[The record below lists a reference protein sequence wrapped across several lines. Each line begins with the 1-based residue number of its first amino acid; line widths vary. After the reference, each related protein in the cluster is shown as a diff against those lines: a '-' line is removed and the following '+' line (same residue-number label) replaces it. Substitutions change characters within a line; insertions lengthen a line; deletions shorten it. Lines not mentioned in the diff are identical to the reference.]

1 MATEIYSNPLHP
13 ELEENAHD
21 SASQEK
27 LTNADF
33 RKLLATP
40 RQDGKGNNA
49 DRTQRGFLAPRDYTS
64 ANDSAAEQRRKKKSF
79 YAKLKK
85 QEMERQA
92 ELAKKYRDRS
102 KERRE
107 GKGDYADVELINTTA
122 DYRAVGPTSELDR
135 TSAEK
140 RRQVIQE
147 SKFLGGDMAHT
158 HLVKGLDYALL
169 QKVRAEISN
178 KERENEEILDEIL
191 EKDKVVEAPPQKE
204 NVFDGINNRT
214 AKNVYRILFQ
224 NKIPLRNEAFLPG
237 RMAYV
242 FDLDDE
248 VSETDLPTTLMRSK
262 ADCPNL
268 EVHTTLST
276 NDIVINKLTQI
287 LAYLRQGSKDKHK
300 RKKDKKHKADG
311 QRPTEA
317 DLNIFD
323 DVGEYVPSSKPS
335 KKRSKYGVG
344 PYFEKSASK
353 QEEEDLKALR
363 ANANA
368 SVKQLVKN
376 IHEQQN
382 TKDKQKQEK
391 ANAGKEKAAG
401 IPLVGG
407 NANQPSARTD
417 WTAASVDSY
426 AECYPSTQF
435 NVAGMGEDSDD
446 EVDYSKMD
454 LGSKKGP
461 VGRWDF
467 DTQEEY
473 SSYMSNREAL
483 PKAAFQYGI
492 KMSGGRKTRRTKE
505 QNEKQKLNRELQQI
519 QQIITKRKGSSRG
532 DDSFKKPK
540 Y

>member
-1 MATEIYSNPLHP
+1 MATEMYSNPLHP
-13 ELEENAHD
+13 EVDDGHG
-21 SASQEK
+21 QER

-33 RKLLATP
+33 RKLLSTP
-40 RQDGKGNNA
+40 RPDGKGGS
-49 DRTQRGFLAPRDYTS
+49 DRTQRGFLAPRDYS
-64 ANDSAAEQRRKKKSF
+64 AANDSAAEQRRKKKSF

-107 GKGDYADVELINTTA
+107 GKGDYADVELLSTTA
-122 DYRAVGPTSELDR
+122 DYRAVGPTTELDR

-158 HLVKGLDYALL
+158 HLVKGLDFALL

-191 EKDKVVEAPPQKE
+191 EKDKAVEEVPAPKE
-204 NVFDGINNRT
+204 NVFDGINNKM
-214 AKNVYRILFQ
+214 AKNIYRMLFQ
-224 NKIPLRNEAFLPG
+224 KKVPHINESFLPG

-242 FDLDDE
+242 FDLEDE
-248 VSETDLPTTLMRSK
+248 ISESDLPTTLMRSK

-300 RKKDKKHKADG
+300 RKKDKKHKSDG
-311 QRPTEA
+311 QRPVEA
-317 DLNIFD
+317 DFNIFD
-323 DVGEYVPSSKPS
+323 DAGEYVPSSKPKKHS
-335 KKRSKYGVG
+335 KVGVG
-344 PYFEKSASK
+344 PYFEKSAHK
-353 QEEEDLKALR
+353 QEEENLKSMS
-363 ANANA
+363 ANAHA

-376 IHEQQN
+376 VHEQQT
-382 TKDKQKQEK
+382 TKDKKKQNEPK
-391 ANAGKEKAAG
+391 VAKDKSGGN
-401 IPLVGG
+401 PLVGG
-407 NANQPSARTD
+407 NVNLP
-417 WTAASVDSY
+417 DSY

-435 NVAGMGEDSDD
+435 NVAGVGEDSDD
-446 EVDYSKMD
+446 EADYSKMD
-454 LGSKKGP
+454 MGSKKGP

-473 SSYMSNREAL
+473 SSYMSKREAL

-492 KMSGGRKTRRTKE
+492 KMSGGRKTRRTRE

-532 DDSFKKPK
+532 EESFKKPK

>member
-1 MATEIYSNPLHP
+1 MASEIYSNPLHP
-13 ELEENAHD
+13 EQEESITPSQA
-21 SASQEK
+21 AQEK

-40 RQDGKGNNA
+40 RQDGKGGSN
-49 DRTQRGFLAPRDYTS
+49 DRTQRGFLAPRDYSS

-191 EKDKVVEAPPQKE
+191 EKDKAVEPPPQKE
-204 NVFDGINNRT
+204 NVFDSINNKM
-214 AKNVYRILFQ
+214 AKNIYRMLFQ
-224 NKIPLRNEAFLPG
+224 NKMPLRNEAFLPG

-248 VSETDLPTTLMRSK
+248 MSESDLPTTLMRSK

-287 LAYLRQGSKDKHK
+287 LAYLRQGAKDKHK
-300 RKKDKKHKADG
+300 RKRDKKHKPDG
-311 QRPTEA
+311 QRPMEA

-323 DVGEYVPSSKPS
+323 DVGDYVPSSKPS

-353 QEEEDLKALR
+353 QEEEDMKALS

-376 IHEQQN
+376 IHEQQS
-382 TKDKQKQEK
+382 TKDKKKLEK
-391 ANAGKEKAAG
+391 ANEPKDKSSGN
-401 IPLVGG
+401 PLVGG
-407 NANQPSARTD
+407 NVNLP
-417 WTAASVDSY
+417 DSY

>member
-1 MATEIYSNPLHP
+1 MTSEAFSNPLPP
-13 ELEENAHD
+13 EFESHGG
-21 SASQEK
+21 QER

-33 RKLLATP
+33 RKFLTTP
-40 RQDGKGNNA
+40 KHDGKSG
-49 DRTQRGFLAPRDYTS
+49 DRTQRGFLAPRDYS
-64 ANDSAAEQRRKKKSF
+64 AANDSAAEQRRKKKSF

-107 GKGDYADVELINTTA
+107 GKGDYADVELISTTA
-122 DYRAVGPTSELDR
+122 DYRAVGPTTELDR
-135 TSAEK
+135 SSAEK

-158 HLVKGLDYALL
+158 HLVKGLDFALL

-178 KERENEEILDEIL
+178 KERENEEILDSML
-191 EKDKVVEAPPQKE
+191 EKDKPAEPIPQKE
-204 NVFDGINNRT
+204 SVFDGIHNKM
-214 AKNVYRILFQ
+214 AKNIYRLLFQ
-224 NKIPLRNEAFLPG
+224 KTIPQKNEAFLPG

-242 FDLDDE
+242 FDLEDE
-248 VSETDLPTTLMRSK
+248 YSESDLPTTLMRSK

-268 EVHTTLST
+268 EIHTTLST

-287 LAYLRQGSKDKHK
+287 LAYLRQGTKDKHK
-300 RKKDKKHKADG
+300 RKKDKKHKSDN
-311 QRPTEA
+311 QRPAEA
-317 DLNIFD
+317 DLSIFD
-323 DVGEYVPSSKPS
+323 DVGEYVPSTKPS
-335 KKRSKYGVG
+335 KKKSKFGVG

-353 QEEEDLKALR
+353 QEEEQLKSLKAK
-363 ANANA
+363 ADA

-376 IHEQQN
+376 IHEQQ
-382 TKDKQKQEK
+382 
-391 ANAGKEKAAG
+391 ASKEKTKQAEPVVKKEKG
-401 IPLVGG
+401 GGNPLVGG
-407 NANQPSARTD
+407 NINVP
-417 WTAASVDSY
+417 DSY
-426 AECYPSTQF
+426 AECYPSMQF
-435 NVAGMGEDSDD
+435 NMAGMAEDSDD

-454 LGSKKGP
+454 TGSKKGP

-473 SSYMSNREAL
+473 SSYMSKREAL

-519 QQIITKRKGSSRG
+519 QQIITKRKGSG
-532 DDSFKKPK
+532 KGNETYKKPK

>member
-1 MATEIYSNPLHP
+1 MATEMFSNPLP
-13 ELEENAHD
+13 PDMEDNRGRER
-21 SASQEK
+21 

-33 RKLLATP
+33 RKLLTTP
-40 RQDGKGNNA
+40 RPDGKDA
-49 DRTQRGFLAPRDYTS
+49 DRTQRGFLAPRDYSS

-107 GKGDYADVELINTTA
+107 GKGDYTDVELISTTA

-158 HLVKGLDYALL
+158 HLVKGLDFALL
-169 QKVRAEISN
+169 QKVRAEISS
-178 KERENEEILDEIL
+178 KEKENEEILDEIL
-191 EKDKVVEAPPQKE
+191 EKDKISDAPPQKE
-204 NVFDGINNRT
+204 STFDGINNKM
-214 AKNVYRILFQ
+214 AKNIYRLLFQ
-224 NKIPLRNEAFLPG
+224 KKIPFRNESFLPG

-242 FDLDDE
+242 FDLEDE
-248 VSETDLPTTLMRSK
+248 FSESDLPTTLIRSK

-300 RKKDKKHKADG
+300 KKKDKKHKTDD
-311 QRPTEA
+311 QRPPEA
-317 DLNIFD
+317 DLSIFED
-323 DVGEYVPSSKPS
+323 IGEYKPS
-335 KKRSKYGVG
+335 KSSKKHSKYGVG
-344 PYFEKSASK
+344 PYFEKSANK
-353 QEEEDLKALR
+353 QEEEDMKTLS

-368 SVKQLVKN
+368 SVKQFVKN
-376 IHEQQN
+376 VHEQQTN
-382 TKDKQKQEK
+382 
-391 ANAGKEKAAG
+391 KEKRKKIEQNMTKNKPG
-401 IPLVGG
+401 GNPLVGG
-407 NANQPSARTD
+407 NVVLP
-417 WTAASVDSY
+417 DSY

-435 NVAGMGEDSDD
+435 TITGVGEDSD
-446 EVDYSKMD
+446 EEADYSKMD
-454 LGSKKGP
+454 TGSKKGP

-473 SSYMSNREAL
+473 SSYMSKREAL

-492 KMSGGRKTRRTKE
+492 KMSGGRKTRRTRE

-519 QQIITKRKGSSRG
+519 QQIITKRKSSAGG
-532 DDSFKKPK
+532 DDNYKKPK

>member
-1 MATEIYSNPLHP
+1 MYSNPLP
-13 ELEENAHD
+13 PDMEDGQGSKER
-21 SASQEK
+21 

-33 RKLLATP
+33 RKLLTTP
-40 RQDGKGNNA
+40 RPEGKDG
-49 DRTQRGFLAPRDYTS
+49 DRTQRGFLAPRDYS
-64 ANDSAAEQRRKKKSF
+64 AANDSAAEQRRKKKSF

-107 GKGDYADVELINTTA
+107 GKGDYTDVELLSTTA
-122 DYRAVGPTSELDR
+122 DYRAVGPTTELDR

-158 HLVKGLDYALL
+158 HLVKGLDFALL

-178 KERENEEILDEIL
+178 KEKEDEEILDEIL
-191 EKDKVVEAPPQKE
+191 ENDTAPEAPPQKE
-204 NVFDGINNRT
+204 SVFDTINSKM

-224 NKIPLRNEAFLPG
+224 KQIPFRNEAFLPG

-242 FDLDDE
+242 FDLEDE
-248 VSETDLPTTLMRSK
+248 FSESDLPTTLIRSK

-300 RKKDKKHKADG
+300 KKKERKHKSEV
-311 QRPTEA
+311 QRAAEA

-323 DVGEYVPSSKPS
+323 DVGEYKPS
-335 KKRSKYGVG
+335 LKPHKKHSKYGVG

-353 QEEEDLKALR
+353 AEEESMKTLN

-376 IHEQQN
+376 IHEQQGN
-382 TKDKQKQEK
+382 KEKRKQAEVKVIKDK
-391 ANAGKEKAAG
+391 AGGK
-401 IPLVGG
+401 PLVGG
-407 NANQPSARTD
+407 NVALP
-417 WTAASVDSY
+417 DSY

-435 NVAGMGEDSDD
+435 NISGIGEDSD
-446 EVDYSKMD
+446 EEADYSKMD
-454 LGSKKGP
+454 TGSKKGP

-473 SSYMSNREAL
+473 SSYMSKREAL

-492 KMSGGRKTRRTKE
+492 KMSGGRKTRRTRE

-519 QQIITKRKGSSRG
+519 QQIITKRKGSSGGR
-532 DDSFKKPK
+532 DESYKKPK